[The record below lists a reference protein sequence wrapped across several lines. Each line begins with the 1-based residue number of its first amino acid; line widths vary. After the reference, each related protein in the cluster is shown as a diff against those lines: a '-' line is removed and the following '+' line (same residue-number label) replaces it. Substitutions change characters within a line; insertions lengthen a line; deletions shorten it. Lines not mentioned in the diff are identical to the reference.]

1 MTKRFL
7 LTILALSLL
16 AFCADYPIVQNG
28 EAKAELIIGA
38 NPTRT
43 AQFAAYEMQHCI
55 SLKTGATLPI
65 VASASGTPGTT
76 AIYIGI
82 DANKY
87 DFTGEEYLV
96 SFEDGKIHLVGND
109 NPDYGKV
116 NYKDEKTFPPMTYYY
131 RATLFAVY
139 DFLEKAC
146 GFRFYSFGD
155 DGIAFTE
162 GKDLT
167 VEPFSVRRRPDM
179 DAFRDP
185 YFEGKGNSAVT
196 KRDKDLLLHRWRAA
210 SNYGYVNHNIY
221 SIYYRYWKPSPVK
234 AFKDLFIEPHPE
246 WFAKRETGRQS
257 SHIAKGHYNG
267 EYVPSQLCYSADGPI
282 KYFAE
287 EANKVYNGENV
298 KGARFGN
305 IKRLPKAE
313 FYYPIQPDDDQAVCQ
328 CPDCTKL
335 MENDRLA
342 YHFTWINKLA
352 AESRKVNPDVKW
364 ATLAYGVAR
373 RRPANLEIDPNVSIQ
388 ICMSMHAWWHPL
400 VYKRQHGDYKEW
412 VEKEGDKRMLT
423 SWLYFLNPEIM
434 AARASYKPFPTL
446 YPRHTGEYI
455 SEFLEDGLRGVF
467 AEIAIQSHELESY
480 IMSRLIYDK
489 SEDYHKIIDE
499 YFDLYYGAAGPA
511 MKQVYE
517 TIEEITFNPDN
528 YTKEVLV
535 NDNPKASYI
544 SAYYSEQNNWHLG
557 TPERMATIRHLIAK
571 AREKASTPKE
581 SARVEKFVK
590 NIWEPAEQGFKDNE
604 IHKAMRSIPVPRFA
618 LPNFTEEFNGNLSKV
633 PFENGA
639 TISKWFSA
647 NGDAYDAK
655 AEFRMLADSKFL
667 YIMFSEDSTIPFAQ
681 KNKDFWLNGIELFF
695 ADAPGLD
702 YKQLFIDV
710 NGKYEF
716 YSNEVVEGVERFN
729 LQDVKIEVK
738 NELTPEK
745 WTVKAAIPL
754 AEATRM
760 RDGKPFRCNIIR
772 SRFFKD
778 EKPTPYYFCPIFT
791 TSHKEGLQR
800 MGQIFTPVRIDG
812 AARAIEDIPDFS
824 AVKLSQTGIPSN
836 WEINP
841 KYPMSCKV
849 ENGHCIFKS
858 TTKGMGFVNSKE
870 YFPIAPG
877 ESLEYEI
884 TGTCT
889 GNVGCCILKSNGKGM
904 KFVGTNWTTIST
916 ISPDA
921 PTKVVVKVPQIHL
934 GATTHFRFGFQI
946 APNATLDLTS
956 LKIKVVK

>member
-1 MTKRFL
+1 M
-7 LTILALSLL
+7 S
-16 AFCADYPIVQNG
+16 
-28 EAKAELIIGA
+28 EAERAEA
-38 NPTRT
+38 
-43 AQFAAYEMQHCI
+43 
-55 SLKTGATLPI
+55 
-65 VASASGTPGTT
+65 
-76 AIYIGI
+76 
-82 DANKY
+82 
-87 DFTGEEYLV
+87 
-96 SFEDGKIHLVGND
+96 
-109 NPDYGKV
+109 
-116 NYKDEKTFPPMTYYY
+116 
-131 RATLFAVY
+131 
-139 DFLEKAC
+139 
-146 GFRFYSFGD
+146 
-155 DGIAFTE
+155 
-162 GKDLT
+162 
-167 VEPFSVRRRPDM
+167 
-179 DAFRDP
+179 
-185 YFEGKGNSAVT
+185 
-196 KRDKDLLLHRWRAA
+196 
-210 SNYGYVNHNIY
+210 
-221 SIYYRYWKPSPVK
+221 
-234 AFKDLFIEPHPE
+234 
-246 WFAKRETGRQS
+246 
-257 SHIAKGHYNG
+257 
-267 EYVPSQLCYSADGPI
+267 
-282 KYFAE
+282 
-287 EANKVYNGENV
+287 
-298 KGARFGN
+298 
-305 IKRLPKAE
+305 
-313 FYYPIQPDDDQAVCQ
+313 
-328 CPDCTKL
+328 
-335 MENDRLA
+335 
-342 YHFTWINKLA
+342 
-352 AESRKVNPDVKW
+352 
-364 ATLAYGVAR
+364 
-373 RRPANLEIDPNVSIQ
+373 
-388 ICMSMHAWWHPL
+388 
-400 VYKRQHGDYKEW
+400 
-412 VEKEGDKRMLT
+412 
-423 SWLYFLNPEIM
+423 
-434 AARASYKPFPTL
+434 
-446 YPRHTGEYI
+446 
-455 SEFLEDGLRGVF
+455 
-467 AEIAIQSHELESY
+467 
-480 IMSRLIYDK
+480 
-489 SEDYHKIIDE
+489 
-499 YFDLYYGAAGPA
+499 
-511 MKQVYE
+511 
-517 TIEEITFNPDN
+517 
-528 YTKEVLV
+528 
-535 NDNPKASYI
+535 
-544 SAYYSEQNNWHLG
+544 
-557 TPERMATIRHLIAK
+557 AK

-681 KNKDFWLNGIELFF
+681 KNQDFWLNGIELFF